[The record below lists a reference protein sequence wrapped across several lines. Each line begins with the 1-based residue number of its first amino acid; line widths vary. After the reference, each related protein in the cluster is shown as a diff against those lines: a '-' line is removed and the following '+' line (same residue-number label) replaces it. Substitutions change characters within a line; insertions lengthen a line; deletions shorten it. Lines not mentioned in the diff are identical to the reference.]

1 MSPELLLAGV
11 ILAALVIYSL
21 SGGAD
26 FGGGVWDLFATG
38 PRAREQR
45 ETIAK
50 AIGPIWEAN
59 HVWLIFVI
67 VMLFSCFP
75 KAYSTIGTAL
85 HIPLTIMLFG
95 IILRG
100 TAFVFRTY
108 DSQRDAVHRRWSLV
122 FSVSSVVTPLMLGIC
137 LGAAASGQIRH
148 GADGRVETDF
158 VSSWLAPFPIAV
170 GCFSVAVFAFLA
182 AVYLTNETDDP
193 ALQDDFR
200 LRAFGATAAVTVLAW
215 VCFFLAGEGAP
226 RIQEGLSSGGQAL
239 VFQGVTGL
247 IGIAIVWAL
256 YRRRFPA
263 ARLLAMTQVFMLIV
277 GVGAAQFPYIVAP
290 DITFWNA
297 AAPRSVLVIILGAI
311 AIGGGPLLLAYA
323 YLLKVFKQNPE
334 HSVGQ

>member
-11 ILAALVIYSL
+11 ILVALVLYSL

-26 FGGGVWDLFATG
+26 FGGGVWDLLASG

-100 TAFVFRTY
+100 TSFVFRSY
-108 DSQRDAVHRRWSLV
+108 DAQTDAVHRRWSLV
-122 FSVSSVVTPLMLGIC
+122 FSVSSVITPLMLGIC
-137 LGAAASGQIRH
+137 LGATSSGQIRL
-148 GADGRVETDF
+148 GADGRVQTDF
-158 VSSWLAPFPIAV
+158 ISGWLAPFPIAV

-182 AVYLTNETDDP
+182 AVYLTNETEDP

-200 LRAFGATAAVTVLAW
+200 LRAFWATGAVTVLAW

-226 RIQEGLSSGGQAL
+226 RIQAGLSSGWRAL
-239 VFQGVTGL
+239 AFQGVTGL
-247 IGIAIVWAL
+247 IGVTLVWTL
-256 YRRRFPA
+256 YRRRFREA
-263 ARLLAMTQVFMLIV
+263 QLLAMTQVVMLII
-277 GVGAAQFPYIVAP
+277 GFGAAQFPYIVTP
-290 DITFWNA
+290 DISFWNA
-297 AAPRSVLVIILGAI
+297 AAPRSVLVAILSVIGVGA
-311 AIGGGPLLLAYA
+311 GPLLVAYF
-323 YLLKVFKQNPE
+323 YLLKVFKQSPE
-334 HSVGQ
+334 RSGGR